1 MLPAVVPTRTAKKTK
16 RVRITSPPHS
26 PPDLPRRLSVDGHS
40 DSSFPSVYSSG
51 PKAEEPDQ
59 VRRRR
64 ASSGNSTEDEEI
76 VGNTGKNSGF
86 MTSAAASQGVWPNPF
101 ARTLS
106 TMESVYAET
115 REDALLV
122 AEGRSAEQAGT
133 RPGPGKGGLDVDS
146 FTRLLMTGKASP
158 AVQTTPPFASPA
170 PPPKVHDSSSS
181 TDTSSISRQSLFEL
195 VHDLPPESPRSSFE
209 HSPSEDDEH
218 SSLVGEP
225 KKAKPKPPPPTHRHG
240 KAVGPRAPQTVSFAD
255 FTPSF
260 LSSPRSHV
268 GPRPQTPPLQG
279 ISSPASPRTPTDLN
293 KPLPAPPPA
302 STSPETV
309 PPVPEKD
316 ATPAPSIEPL
326 SDVPGIAN
334 QKRAPPP
341 PPSARR
347 QIRAPAGKTRARSSS
362 SLTQSSVAEE
372 PYETPELPA
381 QFEAALSKTRPP
393 PPPARRPYTSSAQA
407 EPPVSSAPPI
417 SSMPVSS
424 TIGSERS
431 NVFDVPVLSSS
442 SSALHSPLPPA
453 RTSSSDSITLA
464 HSPSSSSIPPTRPHR
479 PSPTSANPSLPP
491 LPPPRRS
498 GSLRTSHDRSRPFST
513 TSPSDSRRTS
523 TETKRASVEIRRL
536 SAQSQDGARRTS
548 ASSLQRVAENAGDD
562 DAATAAAAAVGVA
575 APAQANDILADMEKL
590 QSEVD
595 ALRARYRGA
604 S

>member
-26 PPDLPRRLSVDGHS
+26 PPDLPRRLSIDGHS
-40 DSSFPSVYSSG
+40 DSPPPSVYSSDA
-51 PKAEEPDQ
+51 KAEEPDQ
-59 VRRRR
+59 LRRRR
-64 ASSGNSTEDEEI
+64 ASSGNSTEDDEI
-76 VGNTGKNSGF
+76 VENTGKNSGF
-86 MTSAAASQGVWPNPF
+86 ITSAAASQGVWPNPF

-115 REDALLV
+115 REDASLV

-133 RPGPGKGGLDVDS
+133 RPRPGKGGLDVDS

-158 AVQTTPPFASPA
+158 AVQTTSSFALPA

-225 KKAKPKPPPPTHRHG
+225 KKAKSKPPPPTHRHG

-260 LSSPRSHV
+260 LSSPRSLV

-316 ATPAPSIEPL
+316 TTPAPSIDPS

-347 QIRAPAGKTRARSSS
+347 QTRASAGKTRARSSS

-381 QFEAALSKTRPP
+381 HSEAASSKTRPP

-417 SSMPVSS
+417 SSMPVS
-424 TIGSERS
+424 
-431 NVFDVPVLSSS
+431 
-442 SSALHSPLPPA
+442 
-453 RTSSSDSITLA
+453 
-464 HSPSSSSIPPTRPHR
+464 
-479 PSPTSANPSLPP
+479 
-491 LPPPRRS
+491 
-498 GSLRTSHDRSRPFST
+498 
-513 TSPSDSRRTS
+513 
-523 TETKRASVEIRRL
+523 
-536 SAQSQDGARRTS
+536 
-548 ASSLQRVAENAGDD
+548 
-562 DAATAAAAAVGVA
+562 
-575 APAQANDILADMEKL
+575 
-590 QSEVD
+590 
-595 ALRARYRGA
+595 
-604 S
+604 